1 MNIDIHSHFIPRKTA
16 ESPAML
22 MDGLQLFSHGHH
34 FIGLIPVGTQDRPF
48 KEHVMRLFKSVLY
61 EDLQRNQL

>member
-34 FIGLIPVGTQDRPF
+34 FIGLIPVSYIGTQDRPF
-48 KEHVMRLFKSVLY
+48 KNM
-61 EDLQRNQL
+61 